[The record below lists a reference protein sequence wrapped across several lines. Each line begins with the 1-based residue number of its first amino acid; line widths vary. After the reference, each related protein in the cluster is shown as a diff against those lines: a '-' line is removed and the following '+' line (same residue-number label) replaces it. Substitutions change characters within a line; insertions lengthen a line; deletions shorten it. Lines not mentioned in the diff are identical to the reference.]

1 MLLVATGVL
10 VFNDSIKLREAQVML
25 KDNIKNLRK
34 EKGLSQEELAIKLN
48 VVRQT
53 VSKWERGLSV
63 PDSSMLI
70 SLAEELDTSVNVL
83 LGESVEDKTLN
94 DDVDIKAIAE
104 RLEVINLQ
112 LARRSEMKIKLVRWI
127 LILLCIVIVAVFI
140 AFEIMQ
146 SDYLEWDFNNPELA
160 VAGTLLHGFEFV
172 FVRIAP
178 FAFIA
183 SVIGIV
189 FTYKRR

>member
-1 MLLVATGVL
+1 
-10 VFNDSIKLREAQVML
+10 ML

-70 SLAEELDTSVNVL
+70 SLAEELGTSVNVL

-94 DDVDIKAIAE
+94 DDVDIKTIAE

-112 LARRSEMKIKLVRWI
+112 LAIRSPVFQAYLVDFQAISVTLRRLRRMEMNVQQMRWR
-127 LILLCIVIVAVFI
+127 LMLTA
-140 AFEIMQ
+140 
-146 SDYLEWDFNNPELA
+146 LESISA
-160 VAGTLLHGFEFV
+160 H
-172 FVRIAP
+172 I
-178 FAFIA
+178 
-183 SVIGIV
+183 
-189 FTYKRR
+189 RRR

>member
-34 EKGLSQEELAIKLN
+34 EKGLSQEELAITLN

-70 SLAEELDTSVNVL
+70 SLAEELGTSVNVL

-94 DDVDIKAIAE
+94 DDVDIKTIAE